1 VASTVRNL
9 SAKWEE
15 NRPRRLYGKTCL
27 YLKSPVA
34 LAKRDRETDNLA
46 CRMYEI
52 MPWLTKTDG
61 PSARRWAQ
69 LEYLADMVFLELK
82 NNGLL
87 NADGEARRLLGEFRK
102 LIGNQL
108 QIANALGMPA
118 SARAALG
125 IGQEK
130 AAIPVGDIRAEI
142 RAAINGD
149 EGEGEEQ

>member
-1 VASTVRNL
+1 VGALGFRAPVLGPLT
-9 SAKWEE
+9 
-15 NRPRRLYGKTCL
+15 RR
-27 YLKSPVA
+27 
-34 LAKRDRETDNLA
+34 
-46 CRMYEI
+46 
-52 MPWLTKTDG
+52 
-61 PSARRWAQ
+61 
-69 LEYLADMVFLELK
+69 
-82 NNGLL
+82 GLL

-102 LIGNQL
+102 LISNQL

-142 RAAINGD
+142 RAAMNGD